1 MAKISIII
9 PLYNKEKFIR
19 STIQSILQQDFQDF
33 EIVIVDDG
41 SKDNSAKIIK
51 SFTDLR
57 IRLVQQRNQG
67 VSAAR
72 NRGINEAQGDYI
84 FFLDADDT
92 LRHDALNSL
101 VSAANEHLDAEL
113 IVASFVYR
121 DYDGNIIDTCK
132 NIDLG
137 YLRDPFMS
145 IWNKK
150 VSFRTGNILL
160 RKALIDNNVFFNK
173 NLSLYEDLDWL
184 LRLLEKARV
193 FSIEKVVLDYNRYE
207 GGLSSHQNSFGKDYA
222 SIALLANCTNK
233 FEKKILANFLFRRA
247 LVYLKFRNLHA
258 FKKIIDNNKGY
269 IVYSFCSFLCSI
281 FKSK

>member
-121 DYDGNIIDTCK
+121 NYDGNIIDTCK

-150 VSFRTGNILL
+150 VSFRTGSILL

-173 NLSLYEDLDWL
+173 
-184 LRLLEKARV
+184 
-193 FSIEKVVLDYNRYE
+193 
-207 GGLSSHQNSFGKDYA
+207 
-222 SIALLANCTNK
+222 
-233 FEKKILANFLFRRA
+233 ILP
-247 LVYLKFRNLHA
+247 K
-258 FKKIIDNNKGY
+258 
-269 IVYSFCSFLCSI
+269 YSE
-281 FKSK
+281 

>member
-92 LRHDALNSL
+92 LRHDALNHCCP
-101 VSAANEHLDAEL
+101 V
-113 IVASFVYR
+113 
-121 DYDGNIIDTCK
+121 
-132 NIDLG
+132 
-137 YLRDPFMS
+137 
-145 IWNKK
+145 
-150 VSFRTGNILL
+150 
-160 RKALIDNNVFFNK
+160 
-173 NLSLYEDLDWL
+173 
-184 LRLLEKARV
+184 
-193 FSIEKVVLDYNRYE
+193 
-207 GGLSSHQNSFGKDYA
+207 
-222 SIALLANCTNK
+222 
-233 FEKKILANFLFRRA
+233 
-247 LVYLKFRNLHA
+247 
-258 FKKIIDNNKGY
+258 
-269 IVYSFCSFLCSI
+269 
-281 FKSK
+281 